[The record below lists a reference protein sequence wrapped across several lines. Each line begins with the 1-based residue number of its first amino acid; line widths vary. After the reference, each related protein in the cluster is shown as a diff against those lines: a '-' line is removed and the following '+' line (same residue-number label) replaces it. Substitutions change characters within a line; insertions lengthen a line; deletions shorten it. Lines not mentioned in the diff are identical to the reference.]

1 MIIADNVNIP
11 LQAKEGAFVEYLKSC
26 EGGKVPAKA
35 PEARVRHRERKL
47 GIVFCSSSGEGGLCR
62 EGGDSLGG
70 LRGGLCKSQRLKFYE
85 MFQKGFSEIHLCIK
99 RTSQCNILFLF
110 RQSIHLDGCLF

>member
-47 GIVFCSSSGEGGLCR
+47 GIVF
-62 EGGDSLGG
+62 
-70 LRGGLCKSQRLKFYE
+70 F
-85 MFQKGFSEIHLCIK
+85 F
-99 RTSQCNILFLF
+99 F
-110 RQSIHLDGCLF
+110 R